1 MNLLLDTHVWIWS
14 LIAPDRIQ
22 ENTLKALA
30 SEDAIL
36 HLSSISCWEVL
47 LLAEKGRIELATRAE
62 SWLVEALRNSPV
74 IEVPI
79 SMEIAIS
86 SRSIAVAN
94 QDPADRFIAAS
105 AKVLGLTLVTS
116 DKKLQSCTEIE
127 VLSA

>member
-47 LLAEKGRIELATRAE
+47 LLVEKGRIELAARAE